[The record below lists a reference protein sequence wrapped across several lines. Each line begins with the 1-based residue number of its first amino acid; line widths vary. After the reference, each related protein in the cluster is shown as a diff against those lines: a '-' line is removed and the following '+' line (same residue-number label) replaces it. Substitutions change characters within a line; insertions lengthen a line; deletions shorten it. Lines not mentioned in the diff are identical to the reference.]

1 MTVFKRCTGT
11 LVIVVQIL
19 CAVLL
24 FAAKSF
30 AAVSPQSVSN
40 APVEELP
47 KVESE
52 PSAGDPVGLV
62 TGSVYERACDLAVSC
77 PDIDLVMLRSYTSAL
92 QSDTGLGYGW
102 THAYDWRIEKAGSK
116 MLVRSAGEGGV
127 TDTAHLFPVPASG
140 ATVWNAD
147 GYSLFRGTDGR
158 YVATTPGMTR
168 YAFDS
173 AGRLAS
179 IETWNGTRIAINRAA
194 PSGRVTNAVHSCGK
208 FLAFEYDASGHL
220 SRVTTPDSAVHAE
233 YSVSPFGARHVLAS
247 VVRHDGGTASTN
259 LYRYSGMPSPG
270 LKRVPPKGR
279 NLLAMPFPPTQM
291 MPPVLTGKTDANGV
305 EGAFKYVRPNDS
317 PFVKCAFTELSDG
330 LFETSLSFKN
340 GETTE
345 EKPTAAG
352 IVRTTLK
359 YDANLRE
366 IERTTA
372 ATKLSKV
379 RDSAGRIVKE
389 TLSDSS
395 TGAYGETRVAY
406 DGRSRPVSAGSAY
419 RAAPTRFTT
428 LAWDDRRNIPSRI
441 VSPAGRIWEWT
452 TNGNEIVVHGAGTN
466 DARDVTHVVL
476 DGSERPVSIVFP
488 DGGAMEIL
496 YDASGYATNVSASAL
511 PPVAFGRD
519 ALGFVDSVSAPGPD
533 GTTRTVSAE
542 NNWRGNLLSVTRPD
556 GTSETFEYEGNGR
569 RVTRHIDALGCE
581 DVYKWVLGH
590 PVRAGR
596 VVNGVTNSLFEVD
609 YDKQLNVVA
618 ITDPLGRNAETYVID
633 GNERMVAVT
642 NVEGQAMTRTY
653 AVGDAVSSE
662 TRFDG
667 TEVHYG
673 YDTDGNLASLSF
685 PGETLSFAYDIDGL
699 LVSASNSVGA
709 VSNSFD
715 AATGWLA
722 ASVGAD
728 GTEVSYTR
736 RNGGGVAAVS
746 SVAGTTSYS
755 YDFADRFS
763 SVSSPAG
770 SFGFGY
776 CDWNGMLAS
785 VTNANGLVTEYAY
798 DVMDRVTNISWRTS
812 NGASLGGF
820 AYEYDAVG
828 RIVSRSH
835 ALGTNAFNR
844 AYTYD
849 DLDRLSSDGGV
860 SYTYDAAGNRTTKT
874 ENGETITYS
883 LGAGDR
889 LASWTGGAY
898 SYDVAGCV
906 TRIER
911 DGKPTLDLTWNG
923 LYQLVSVAT
932 NGVFAEGY
940 GYDALGR
947 RVSTTTMDGTTRH
960 VYDSNWQVIADLDE
974 NGNALVSYIWG
985 AGIDN
990 LLAVKIGGS
999 TYYPLTDIQGTV
1011 WGYVDT
1017 QNNIVA
1023 RWQYDAW
1030 GNVVDEEIA
1039 STATA
1044 LASLRYRFQGREWSA
1059 VTGLINFR
1067 MRWYDAE
1074 TGRWLSKDPI
1084 GLSGGLNLYAF
1095 CGNNGVNH
1103 TDTLGLIICDH
1114 DSYIIIKTRSNQIY
1128 TLDTP
1133 SSTEFCRTINSLG
1146 NNSIKYIEIRGH
1158 GERYSIEAFGEND
1171 NLFTSEGGSRI
1182 RVFDEDKKETVDF
1195 ATLLETKMVPKGE
1208 IYLNGCLTGYNG
1220 LFSNDG
1226 SLYKNISEVLSNQL
1240 PDVYISGNRGVGM
1253 SVKFRWGAF
1262 GFKRTYYNGKEK

>member
-1 MTVFKRCTGT
+1 
-11 LVIVVQIL
+11 
-19 CAVLL
+19 VLL

-40 APVEELP
+40 APG
-47 KVESE
+47 KESSTAQKE
-52 PSAGDPVGLV
+52 PPAGDPVGLV

-102 THAYDWRIEKAGSK
+102 THAYDWRVEKAGSK

-127 TDTAHLFPVPASG
+127 TDTAHVFPVPSVG

-147 GYSLFRGTDGR
+147 GYSLFLGTDGR
-158 YVATTPGMTR
+158 YIATTPGMTR

-173 AGRLAS
+173 ANRLES

-194 PSGRVTNAVHSCGK
+194 PSDRVTNAVHSCGK
-208 FLAFEYDASGHL
+208 FLAFEYDASGRL
-220 SRVTTPDSAVHAE
+220 SRVTTPDPAVYAE
-233 YSVSPFGARHVLAS
+233 YSVEPFGARHVLGS
-247 VVRHDGGTASTN
+247 VVRRDGGTASTN

-270 LKRVPPKGR
+270 LKRVPPKG
-279 NLLAMPFPPTQM
+279 AFYIASPFPPSQTR
-291 MPPVLTGKTDANGV
+291 PPVLTGKTDANGI
-305 EGAFKYVRPNDS
+305 EGAFKYIRPNDS

-330 LFETSLSFKN
+330 FFETSLSFKN

-366 IERTTA
+366 IERATA
-372 ATKLSKV
+372 ATKLSKE
-379 RDSAGRIVKE
+379 RDSTGRIVKE

-406 DGRSRPVSAGSAY
+406 DARSRPVSAGSAY

-428 LAWDDRRNIPSRI
+428 LAWDDRRNVPSRI

-452 TNGNEIVVHGAGTN
+452 TNGNEIVIHGAGTN

-488 DGGAMEIL
+488 DGGAMEMS

-533 GTTRTVSAE
+533 GTTRMVSAE
-542 NNWRGNLLSVTRPD
+542 NNWRGNPLSVTHLD

-569 RVTRHIDALGCE
+569 RVTRHIDALGRE
-581 DVYKWVLGH
+581 NVYKWVLGY

-596 VVNGVTNSLFEVD
+596 VVNGVTNSLFGVD
-609 YDKQLNVVA
+609 YDKQLNVLA
-618 ITDPLGRNAETYVID
+618 ITDPLGRDAERYVID
-633 GNERMVAVT
+633 ENERTIAVT
-642 NVEGQAMTRTY
+642 NVEGQAMTREY
-653 AVGDAVSSE
+653 LLGGLVSSE

-667 TEVHYG
+667 TEVHYC

-699 LVSASNSVGA
+699 LVSASNSVGV

-715 AATGWLA
+715 TATGWLA

-728 GTEVSYTR
+728 GTEVSYVR

-746 SVAGTTSYS
+746 SVAGTTAYA
-755 YDFADRFS
+755 YDAANRTTRIS
-763 SVSSPAG
+763 SSGV

-785 VTNANGLVTEYAY
+785 VTNASGLVTEYAY

-820 AYEYDAVG
+820 DYEYDAVG

-874 ENGETITYS
+874 ENGETITYF
-883 LGAGDR
+883 LGVGDR
-889 LASWTGGAY
+889 LASWTDGAY

-923 LYQLVSVAT
+923 QYQLVSVST
-932 NGVFAEGY
+932 NGVFAESY
-940 GYDALGR
+940 AYDALGR
-947 RVSTTTMDGTTRH
+947 RVSTTTAEGTTRH
-960 VYDSNWQVIADLDE
+960 VYDDKWQVVADLDE
-974 NGNALVSYIWG
+974 HNNVIASYTWG
-985 AGIDN
+985 DGIDN
-990 LLAVKIGGS
+990 LLAVKVGGAS
-999 TYYPLTDIQGTV
+999 YYPLTDIQGTV
-1011 WGYVDT
+1011 WGYIDS
-1017 QNNIVA
+1017 QNNVVA
-1023 RWQYDAW
+1023 CWQYDAW
-1030 GNVVDEEIA
+1030 GNVVEEDVAIPV
-1039 STATA
+1039 

-1059 VTGLINFR
+1059 ATGLVNFR
-1067 MRWYDAE
+1067 MRWYDPE

-1084 GLSGGLNLYAF
+1084 GLSGGLNLYSF
-1095 CGNNGVNH
+1095 CGENPLTFIDPLGRSFWPEAIDRWGRFNRCVNPGLIGSWIWHHYVREYFNAPLPETPPSVEGTGWRKLSRKESVFHDNGDEYEECKYVHKDGREVVYDGRTNEII
-1103 TDTLGLIICDH
+1103 TDTVYKGTYNFVNPGTAD
-1114 DSYIIIKTRSNQIY
+1114 D
-1128 TLDTP
+1128 
-1133 SSTEFCRTINSLG
+1133 G
-1146 NNSIKYIEIRGH
+1146 WIEYSARFVGH
-1158 GERYSIEAFGEND
+1158 GVLDVI
-1171 NLFTSEGGSRI
+1171 
-1182 RVFDEDKKETVDF
+1182 
-1195 ATLLETKMVPKGE
+1195 P
-1208 IYLNGCLTGYNG
+1208 YL
-1220 LFSNDG
+1220 
-1226 SLYKNISEVLSNQL
+1226 IM
-1240 PDVYISGNRGVGM
+1240 GN
-1253 SVKFRWGAF
+1253 
-1262 GFKRTYYNGKEK
+1262 